1 MSINDQVNGTLQ
13 HSLSGQ
19 FAQGGFS
26 KENLLILGVSGGPD
40 SLCMLHVLC
49 QGGLYP
55 REHLLV
61 VHLNHGLRK
70 SADEEA
76 AFVMGFATHL
86 NVRSIVDKQDVASLA
101 RSEGLS
107 VEEAGRLARYQ
118 FFAGVA
124 RENDAQ
130 YVLTGH
136 NADDQVE
143 TIVMHLLRG
152 SAMTGL
158 RGMQASAPLP
168 GASDLTLLRPLL
180 YVNRCEIEAYCSNHN
195 LAPVID
201 DSNRDTTFY
210 RNRLRHELIPLLE
223 EYNPGIRKRLQNMAV
238 IMNDEERLLADLV
251 GQEWERLLMDT
262 GPGWLTLDRAGWR
275 STPIGLQR
283 RLIRQAI
290 LTLLPDLRNVGFRT
304 TEQAREVASG
314 ADIGSTSS
322 LPAGVS
328 LLVDYDHLLFSMR
341 DASTP
346 TPNLPQLINARD
358 VNLDVPGHL
367 RLENGWMIQAQM
379 LDQADSRMVLENQ
392 DPWQAF
398 VGVEEPASI
407 MVRGRRSGERFQPL
421 GMSGRSAKVSR
432 VMIDRK
438 IPERLRAK
446 WPIVASQKHLLWLVG
461 HHIDERVR
469 VDENRQKVLFL
480 RSYREVDG

>member
-1 MSINDQVNGTLQ
+1 
-13 HSLSGQ
+13 
-19 FAQGGFS
+19 
-26 KENLLILGVSGGPD
+26 
-40 SLCMLHVLC
+40 
-49 QGGLYP
+49 
-55 REHLLV
+55 
-61 VHLNHGLRK
+61 
-70 SADEEA
+70 
-76 AFVMGFATHL
+76 
-86 NVRSIVDKQDVASLA
+86 
-101 RSEGLS
+101 
-107 VEEAGRLARYQ
+107 
-118 FFAGVA
+118 
-124 RENDAQ
+124 
-130 YVLTGH
+130 
-136 NADDQVE
+136 
-143 TIVMHLLRG
+143 
-152 SAMTGL
+152 
-158 RGMQASAPLP
+158 
-168 GASDLTLLRPLL
+168 LL

-201 DSNRDTTFY
+201 ESNRDTTFY

-304 TEQAREVASG
+304 TEQAREVASS

-322 LPAGVS
+322 LPEGVS

-469 VDENRQKVLFL
+469 VDENRQKVLYL